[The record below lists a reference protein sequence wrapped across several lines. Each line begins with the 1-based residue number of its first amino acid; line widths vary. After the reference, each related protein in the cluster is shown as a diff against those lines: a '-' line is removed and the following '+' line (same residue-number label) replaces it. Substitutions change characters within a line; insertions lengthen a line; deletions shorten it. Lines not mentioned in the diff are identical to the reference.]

1 MSGNSVYLG
10 NPNLKKADVQQNWT
24 KKSVEEYTK
33 CMEDPTYFIQ
43 NYVKIVSIDEGL
55 VPFSLWDFQ
64 KEIIDTFHNNRFTI
78 CKLPR
83 QSGKS
88 TTIIAYLLHY
98 VLFNPTVNVAIL
110 ANKAA
115 VARDLLSRL
124 QLAYEHLPKWLQQ
137 GVMSWNKGSLELE
150 NGSKIL
156 ASSTSASAVRGGSYN
171 IIFLDEFAYVPSNV
185 AEQFFSSVYPTI
197 SSGKTSK
204 VMIVSTPH
212 GMNMFYKMWTDS
224 ENKRNSYIPIEVHWS
239 QVPGRDVTW
248 KEETIKNT
256 SESQFNTEF
265 ECVSGDTKI
274 TLKDS
279 DTGKI
284 FNVNIE
290 YLMYIRYQKTTSK
303 TYEVLSP
310 SGFVNFSGIQTVPH
324 SKYRHFIFD
333 DGTELKCSLNHRF
346 GKDEI
351 LASSLWRG
359 AELQGKQILYAE
371 DIEEDIDLYD
381 LLNVG
386 GGNLYY
392 TNGLVSHNCEFLG
405 SIDTLITSTKL
416 KTLTYKNPVQSNA
429 GIDLYKKPQ
438 ENHTY
443 MLTADVSRGTSNDYS
458 AFLVF
463 DITEMPY
470 TIVAKYRDNEIKPL
484 IFPSKIYNIARVYN
498 QAFVLVEVNDIG
510 EQVANTLQ
518 FDLEYDNLVM
528 SSMRGRAGQI
538 LGGGFSGGRAQLGVR
553 TTKAVKKIGCSNL
566 KQMIED
572 NKLIVE
578 DYDIINEL
586 STFIVKGSSFQADD
600 GCTDDLVSC
609 LFIFSWATDQTYFK
623 ELTDVDVR
631 KTMMREQQDA
641 LEQDMAPFG
650 FVVTGLEDENIGEVI
665 DEYGTRWNPVVR
677 DYGSNW

>member
-10 NPNLKKADVQQNWT
+10 NPNLKRADVQQNWT
-24 KKSVEEYTK
+24 KQNVEEYAK

-43 NYVKIVSIDEGL
+43 NYVKIISIDEGL
-55 VPFSLWDFQ
+55 VSFDLWDFQ
-64 KEIIDTFHNNRFTI
+64 KKIINTFHNNRFTI

-115 VARDLLSRL
+115 TARDLLGRL

-137 GVMSWNKGSLELE
+137 GVVAWNKGSLELE

-239 QVPGRDVTW
+239 EVPGRDVKW

-256 SESQFNTEF
+256 SESQFNSEF
-265 ECVSGDTKI
+265 E
-274 TLKDS
+274 
-279 DTGKI
+279 
-284 FNVNIE
+284 
-290 YLMYIRYQKTTSK
+290 
-303 TYEVLSP
+303 
-310 SGFVNFSGIQTVPH
+310 
-324 SKYRHFIFD
+324 
-333 DGTELKCSLNHRF
+333 
-346 GKDEI
+346 
-351 LASSLWRG
+351 
-359 AELQGKQILYAE
+359 
-371 DIEEDIDLYD
+371 
-381 LLNVG
+381 
-386 GGNLYY
+386 
-392 TNGLVSHNCEFLG
+392 CEFLG
-405 SIDTLITSTKL
+405 SIDTLITPTKL
-416 KTLTYKNPVQSNA
+416 KTLTYRKPIQSNA

-463 DITEMPY
+463 DITQMPY
-470 TIVAKYRDNEIKPL
+470 TIVVKYRDNEIKPL
-484 IFPSKIYNIARVYN
+484 IFPSKIYDIARAYN
-498 QAFVLVEVNDIG
+498 QAFVLVEINDIG

-518 FDLEYDNLVM
+518 FDLEYDNLIM
-528 SSMRGRAGQI
+528 SSMRGRAGQV

-566 KQMIED
+566 RQLIED

-578 DYDIINEL
+578 DYDAINEL

-600 GCTDDLVSC
+600 GCNDDLVSC
-609 LFIFSWATDQTYFK
+609 MFLFSWATDQTYFK

-631 KTMMREQQDA
+631 QTMMKEQQDA

-650 FVVTGLEDENIGEVI
+650 FIITGLEDENIGEVI
-665 DEYGTRWNPVVR
+665 DEYGTRWNPVIR